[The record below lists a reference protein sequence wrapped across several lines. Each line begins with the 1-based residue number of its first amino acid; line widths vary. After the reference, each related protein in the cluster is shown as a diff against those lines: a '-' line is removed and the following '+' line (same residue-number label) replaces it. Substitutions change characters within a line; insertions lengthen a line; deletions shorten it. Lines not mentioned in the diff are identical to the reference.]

1 MFPTPAPKRPRVTVK
16 ASAVPLKQLEIT
28 LGVQQN
34 DIWNK
39 NRGFLIVTRTKRIA
53 YLIKQNK
60 YLYLLYAS
68 YESLKRG
75 FEGFNPGFG
84 KY

>member
-39 NRGFLIVTRTKRIA
+39 NRGFLKVTRM
-53 YLIKQNK
+53 K
-60 YLYLLYAS
+60 YCISDQIEQILV
-68 YESLKRG
+68 
-75 FEGFNPGFG
+75 FIICQ
-84 KY
+84 